1 MGPEM
6 AVNDFRIARRRMVE
20 EQLVAR
26 GIRDELILS
35 AFLEVPR
42 HLFVDP
48 AVGGRAYDDCSFPI
62 GCAQT
67 ISQPFIQAMMIQE
80 AGVRPG
86 DRVLEIGTGSG
97 YQTAILSL
105 IAREVC
111 SIERIASL
119 SEAAEA
125 VLKRVRTGRIRLK
138 VGDGASG
145 WPYYAPFDRIIISA
159 AMRERPDTLLG
170 QLAEGGT
177 LIAPLQEEEEQIV
190 LFRLSEG
197 TLRERRLSRCSFVPF
212 LKGVG

>member
-1 MGPEM
+1 M
-6 AVNDFRIARRRMVE
+6 AVNDYSIARRRMVE

-26 GIRDELILS
+26 GITDELIIG

-48 AVGGRAYDDCSFPI
+48 AVGGRAYEDCSFPI
-62 GCAQT
+62 GYAQT
-67 ISQPFIQAMMIQE
+67 ISQPFTQALMIKQV
-80 AGVRPG
+80 GVRPG

-111 SIERIASL
+111 SIERIAAL

-138 VGDGASG
+138 VGDGAAG
-145 WPYYAPFDRIIISA
+145 WPYYSPFDRIIVSA
-159 AMRERPDTLLG
+159 AMQERPEVLLG

-177 LIAPLQEEEEQIV
+177 LIAPLREKEEQLV
-190 LFRLSEG
+190 LF
-197 TLRERRLSRCSFVPF
+197 LRSGGAVSERRLSRCSFVPL